1 MFLTAA
7 DVAHLTGRKT
17 RRRQIDALRAMG
29 VPFLVNALG
38 WPVVTIAAVEGRQAV
53 PAEPT
58 KPEWRP
64 AVLQRAA

>member
-38 WPVVTIAAVEGRQAV
+38 WPVVTISAVEGRQAAH
-53 PAEPT
+53 PAPQRA
-58 KPEWRP
+58 EWRP